1 MNTEMNKYQKIIGFI
16 FLGTIILFG
25 LVGIS
30 RAAMEEGYSNE
41 RHEYDDSSSKR
52 EDDDSSS
59 KRGDDD
65 SSSKRGKKGNRYKS
79 KSVFKQDSIYVEE
92 CGACHLAYTP
102 LLLPSESWRDIM
114 AGLAEHFDESAE
126 LDNQTT
132 EHISNYL
139 QQNALKRDKASRF
152 SKMLR
157 NIPEKAPIRI
167 TELPYFIHEHDE
179 IPRRMVVDN
188 PEVLSLSYCEKC
200 HKDASGG
207 FFDEDEVI
215 IPGFAHWDD

>member
-30 RAAMEEGYSNE
+30 RAAMEEGYSSE
-41 RHEYDDSSSKR
+41 RHEHD
-52 EDDDSSS
+52 EDDRSE
-59 KRGDDD
+59 KR
-65 SSSKRGKKGNRYKS
+65 RKKDKKYKS
-79 KSVFKQDSIYVEE
+79 KSVVKQDAIYVEE
-92 CGACHLAYTP
+92 CGSCHLAYP
-102 LLLPSESWRDIM
+102 PPLLPSGSWRDIM
-114 AGLAEHFDESAE
+114 TGLAEHFDESAE
-126 LDNQTT
+126 MDKQTT

-139 QQNALKRDKASRF
+139 QQNALKRDKASRY

-200 HKDASGG
+200 HKDAAGG

-215 IPGFAHWDD
+215 IPGFGRWDD